1 MQISTSTK
9 MYNRLSRNSLI
20 IALLVICATYT
31 AAKEVTDRNAVVT
44 LVTGPSSGYASG
56 ALALGQ
62 SLIDVGSKLRRVV
75 MVTPDVE
82 EKVRN
87 SMKHIWEV
95 RVVQPISCN
104 HKSNL
109 DPKLFDL
116 NGDKYKA
123 GLERWSA
130 TCTKFA
136 AFTLTEFE
144 RVIFMDSDMLVVSP
158 IDDAIYGFSNASFLA
173 SPEAFPPDN
182 FNSGFLVLNPSKAN
196 FDKIMKLNKEVGSAE
211 GGDQGAMPTF
221 PIIILFYMQCSA
233 VILC

>member
-1 MQISTSTK
+1 MDLNYTMTHRLFRVLFTIVFLST
-9 MYNRLSRNSLI
+9 
-20 IALLVICATYT
+20 CATYT
-31 AAKEVTDRNAVVT
+31 AAKEVTDKNAIVT

-56 ALALGQ
+56 AIALGQ
-62 SLIDVGSKLRRVV
+62 SLIDVGSKLRRIV

-87 SMKHIWEV
+87 SMNHIWEI
-95 RVVQPISCN
+95 REVQPIACN

-116 NGDKYKA
+116 NGKKYKA
-123 GLERWSA
+123 GLQRWSA

-136 AFTLTEFE
+136 AFSLVEFE

-173 SPEAFPPDN
+173 SPETFPPDN
-182 FNSGFLVLNPSKAN
+182 FNSGFLVLNPGKAN

-211 GGDQGAMPTF
+211 GGDQGEKPLKFSVLF
-221 PIIILFYMQCSA
+221 P
-233 VILC
+233 